1 MSENLVKPQHIKWD
15 DSDDEEDIETPE
27 DIIQRKKD
35 EEFLEMP
42 IQNKKDGLFYY
53 LLPNGNNLYR
63 GDNNMSISSEFSNK
77 ITYFGTNKDSV
88 EKYGKVFRIR
98 TDRDYYLLALDNK
111 NNIPKIYEDAGKD
124 RRTDVQNILIKN
136 FGYKPGQKLDT
147 YNLIR
152 TSDNTKTD
160 NILSNYICEKG
171 YDGYATYTM
180 MTVGN
185 GSFHKEV
192 MICKPSGLNIV
203 KQITGEIISF
213 ATRGDSFKT
222 PVKMP
227 RNEVK
232 TSTTQY
238 FTPGGKKS
246 RRKITKKRKSKRKS
260 RTYKK

>member
-1 MSENLVKPQHIKWD
+1 MPLVIPTSGFD
-15 DSDDEEDIETPE
+15 DSPIKEESNE
-27 DIIQRKKD
+27 DRIQREKD

-42 IQNKKDGLFYY
+42 IQDKKDGLFYY
-53 LLPNGNNLYR
+53 LLTKGNNLYR
-63 GDNNMSISSEFSNK
+63 GDDNMTISTTFSNK

-88 EKYGKVFRIR
+88 EKYGKVFRIQ

-111 NNIPKIYEDAGKD
+111 NNIPKIYEDAGNDGRK
-124 RRTDVQNILIKN
+124 DVQNILIKN
-136 FGYKPGQKLDT
+136 FGYKPGKKLDT

-185 GSFHKEV
+185 GTFHKEV
-192 MICKPSGLNIV
+192 MICNPSGLEIV
-203 KQITGEIISF
+203 EQITGEIIPIATNGNPF
-213 ATRGDSFKT
+213 ATPDKKKPINQF
-222 PVKMP
+222 V
-227 RNEVK
+227 
-232 TSTTQY
+232 
-238 FTPGGKKS
+238 TPGGKNSK
-246 RRKITKKRKSKRKS
+246 RKVTKKRNSKRKS